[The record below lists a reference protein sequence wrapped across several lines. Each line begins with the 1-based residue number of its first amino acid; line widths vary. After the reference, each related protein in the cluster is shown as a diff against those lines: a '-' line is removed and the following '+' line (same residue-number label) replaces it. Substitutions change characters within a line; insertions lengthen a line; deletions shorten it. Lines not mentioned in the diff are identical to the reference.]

1 MAVCMGSWPPEEKK
15 EPTQCTICTCTD
27 TDRRLIYRQGSNREL
42 GMNRSKRG
50 LGGMILCCLGKRI
63 ELEEDNY
70 SCRTETKELMGVV
83 VALEV
88 YY

>member
-1 MAVCMGSWPPEEKK
+1 
-15 EPTQCTICTCTD
+15 
-27 TDRRLIYRQGSNREL
+27 
-42 GMNRSKRG
+42 MNRSKRG